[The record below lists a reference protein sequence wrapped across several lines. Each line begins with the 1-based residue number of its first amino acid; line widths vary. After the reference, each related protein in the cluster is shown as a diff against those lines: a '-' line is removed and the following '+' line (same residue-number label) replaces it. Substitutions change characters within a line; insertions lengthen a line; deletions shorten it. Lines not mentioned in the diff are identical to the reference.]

1 MGCYAIIA
9 QTRRQHTE
17 DLMIYLDNAATTMV
31 SSTVADA
38 VDEALRT
45 YFGNPSS
52 LYNEGLESHKSLE
65 RSRAVIAKRIG
76 CDPQELYF
84 TASGTEGNNLA
95 IIGAARARK
104 NWGNRIVVSG
114 FEHPS
119 AMNTVMA
126 LEKEG
131 FDITVIY
138 PGADGNL
145 NMSEFLGAID
155 KETVLAVC
163 MRVNNETGAITDCAG
178 LAAEVKKINRR
189 TAFHCDAVQ
198 AFGKHLTVLDGSI
211 DTMSVSAHK
220 IHGPKGIGA
229 LYVRKG
235 FNLENVFFGGG
246 QERGLRSG
254 TENIAFAAGFA
265 QAVRELEPVRS
276 GLEKTGRIRDI
287 LKNRILETGAAV
299 INSPEGSSP
308 YILNFSLPGFRS
320 ETVLHFMEQNGV
332 MVSSGSACGKGE
344 KSHTLTAMKLS
355 DELVDSAVRVSF
367 SSTSTEEEAETAAA
381 VFERAINTLQRK

>member
-1 MGCYAIIA
+1 
-9 QTRRQHTE
+9 
-17 DLMIYLDNAATTMV
+17 MIYLDNAATTVV
-31 SSTVADA
+31 STTVADA
-38 VDEALRT
+38 VNDALRK

-52 LYNEGLESHKSLE
+52 LYSAGLDSHKILE
-65 RSRAVIAKRIG
+65 RSRSIIARKIG
-76 CDPQELYF
+76 CDTQELYF

-95 IIGAARARK
+95 ILGSARARK
-104 NWGNRIVVSG
+104 NWGRRVVVSG

-119 AMNTVMA
+119 VMNTVMS
-126 LEKEG
+126 LENEG
-131 FDITVIY
+131 FEVTVIN
-138 PGADGNL
+138 PGKDGTVDTGR
-145 NMSEFLGAID
+145 FLEAVD
-155 KETVLAVC
+155 RDTVLAIC
-163 MRVNNETGAITDCAG
+163 MRVNNETGAVTDCRR
-178 LAAEVKKINRR
+178 LAEEVKKINRR

-198 AFGKHLTVLDGSI
+198 SFGKHETLLDGAI

-235 FNLENVFFGGG
+235 FNLANVFFGGG

-265 QAVRELEPVRS
+265 QAVSELPPVSAGLNKTRE
-276 GLEKTGRIRDI
+276 IRDM
-287 LKNRILETGAAV
+287 LRTRMEETGAAV

-332 MVSSGSACGKGE
+332 LVSSGSACGKGE
-344 KSHTLTAMKLS
+344 KSHTLTAMGLD

-367 SSTSTEEEAETAAA
+367 CSSTTAEEINEAACL
-381 VFERAINTLQRK
+381 FGQAIKTLQRK